1 MATLAK
7 RLITVEEFLDIEWDD
22 SDTKAELDNG
32 VIRIM
37 RMMAGGSGMHSR
49 VQINIISTLRVKLK
63 GSGCRPHGSDMAVLT
78 GDYSVRYPDASV
90 FCGRDGADSDKLKVF
105 DDPRLLVEVLSPTT
119 RTQDLE
125 VKLPEYR
132 ALRTL
137 KTILLIDPEEETIRL
152 LKRDTAGEWTDEKL
166 ERGADVELSDLTITL
181 TWDDI
186 FARD

>member
-1 MATLAK
+1 ML
-7 RLITVEEFLDIEWDD
+7 TVEEFLDIEWDD

-49 VQINIISTLRVKLK
+49 VQINILSALRVKLK

-90 FCGRDGADSDKLKVF
+90 FCGRDGPESDKLKVF

-125 VKLPEYR
+125 FKLPEYR

-137 KTILLIDPEEETIRL
+137 KTILLVDPDAESIRL
-152 LKRDTAGEWTDEKL
+152 LVRDTAGEWIEENLK
-166 ERGADVELSDLTITL
+166 RGADFDVNDLKITL
-181 TWDDI
+181 TWNEI